1 MNINTDNIKYLGLRK
16 ELLYKH
22 RQGPWTKKIV
32 SYNIFWKDTFS
43 CQRTNLM
50 KLLSKCIHKSWNKL
64 NGYKNL
70 PTIGILRV
78 MICRN
83 VAVHPDRPNSSSP
96 KRKSLITL
104 ITTTKETNRSHV
116 KHLRSQGQDR
126 TAVFVLVRHYL
137 VSRPNWTGQLL
148 GLPESAST

>member
-1 MNINTDNIKYLGLRK
+1 MR
-16 ELLYKH
+16 
-22 RQGPWTKKIV
+22 
-32 SYNIFWKDTFS
+32 
-43 CQRTNLM
+43 
-50 KLLSKCIHKSWNKL
+50 LLSKCIHKSCNKL

-78 MICRN
+78 MIGRN

-96 KRKSLITL
+96 KRKSLIT
-104 ITTTKETNRSHV
+104 TTMETNRLHV